1 MDKAMEIE
9 LAKNLMKLFFHAP
22 AAHGLIIFEDNDYL
36 GVVLKRDIEIGIMEG
51 CFSLY
56 ENISMIKISQ
66 LPQTIFKN
74 SSAKNL
80 QVPVIDK
87 AGSLLRIISFEEF
100 QCQFYFD
107 EYKQHFKVLG
117 VIEDMEQPLVIT
129 NHFKK
134 AIYANRKA
142 LELIER
148 DIEGKAFTEVLNHF
162 EIKNVGTFMLIE
174 KKGVSYNLVISHSEN
189 RNFSYYI
196 YIFLKI

>member
-1 MDKAMEIE
+1 LGKETEID
-9 LAKNLMKLFFHAP
+9 LAKSLMKLFFHAP

-51 CFSLY
+51 RFSLY

-66 LPQTIFKN
+66 LSQTLFKSN
-74 SSAKNL
+74 TTKNV

-87 AGSLLRIISFEEF
+87 TGALLRIISYDEF

-107 EYKQHFKVLG
+107 EYIPHFKILG
-117 VIEDMEQPLVIT
+117 VIDDMEHPFVIT

-134 AIYANRKA
+134 TIYANRQA
-142 LELIER
+142 LELIQR
-148 DIEGKAFTEVLNHF
+148 DIEGKIFSEALKRF
-162 EIKNVGTFMLIE
+162 EIKNVGDFMRVIN
-174 KKGVSYNLVISHSEN
+174 KDSSYNLIISHSES
-189 RNFSYYI
+189 RNFSYYV